1 MRERPPMLQAVEY
14 RALTDAQRIERLSG
28 WSLDRCEE
36 LLSQPLSEVLSQ
48 PQCGLILGAQMQ
60 CVRAVFNAVVKSG
73 LGNKRLE
80 VEREKILADLSKRE
94 FGEEKS

>member
-1 MRERPPMLQAVEY
+1 MALQPVEY
-14 RALTDAQRIERLSG
+14 RHLTVEQRIERLSG

-36 LLSQPLSEVLSQ
+36 VLCQPLVEVLSH
-48 PQCGLILGAQMQ
+48 PQCALILNAQMQ

-94 FGEEKS
+94 FGEEKG

>member
-1 MRERPPMLQAVEY
+1 
-14 RALTDAQRIERLSG
+14 
-28 WSLDRCEE
+28 
-36 LLSQPLSEVLSQ
+36 
-48 PQCGLILGAQMQ
+48 MQ